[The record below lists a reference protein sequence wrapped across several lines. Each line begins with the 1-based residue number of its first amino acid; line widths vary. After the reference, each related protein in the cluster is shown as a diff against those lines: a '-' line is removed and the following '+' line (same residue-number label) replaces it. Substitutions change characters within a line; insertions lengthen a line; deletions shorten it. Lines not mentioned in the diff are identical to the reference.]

1 MIENEDSLDESFEDP
16 MIIDEE
22 RTIFVMLSQT
32 NDHIYI
38 ITNPHEEINDIEI
51 YYEQN
56 RRIPKKFTESN

>member
-32 NDHIYI
+32 NHHIYI
-38 ITNPHEEINDIEI
+38 ITNPH
-51 YYEQN
+51 
-56 RRIPKKFTESN
+56 